1 MKLLVIIPILL
12 ILSLLVYLYFS
23 IITVTVRFKHMK
35 GGDQFTVE
43 LKAIHGLFVKKLR
56 IPGLEAQQESVQP
69 GEFAETEPSGNAE
82 KAVDRVKPDQDQDP
96 LQKWFGTIRQFH
108 NLMPM
113 MKRSA
118 KKIRVSKFALQTAF
132 GTGEAASTGKLT
144 GAVWTAAGFIRKLLS
159 FFTVDCHPD
168 ISVMPQFNRMTME
181 LELDC
186 IFRIRI
192 GEAIL
197 TACKLF
203 YHWKRSKQ
211 VLLHE
216 GKQTQQSE
224 NEIT

>member
-1 MKLLVIIPILL
+1 MKLLVIIPALIILF
-12 ILSLLVYLYFS
+12 LLVYLYFS
-23 IITVTVRFKHMK
+23 LITVTVRFRHMK
-35 GGDQFTVE
+35 GSDQFTVE
-43 LKAIHGLFVKKLR
+43 LKAIHGLFVKKIR
-56 IPGLEAQQESVQP
+56 IPESEAQQASMQP
-69 GEFAETEPSGNAE
+69 GEFADTEPSGNAE
-82 KAVDRVKPDQDQDP
+82 KAADRMTSAQNHDP
-96 LQKWFGTIRQFH
+96 LQKWFGTIRQFQS
-108 NLMPM
+108 LMPM

-118 KKIRVSKFALQTAF
+118 KKIRVSKFALHTAF

-144 GAVWTAAGFIRKLLS
+144 GAVWTVAGFIRKLLS

-211 VLLHE
+211 LLLHE
-216 GKQTQQSE
+216 RKQTQQSE